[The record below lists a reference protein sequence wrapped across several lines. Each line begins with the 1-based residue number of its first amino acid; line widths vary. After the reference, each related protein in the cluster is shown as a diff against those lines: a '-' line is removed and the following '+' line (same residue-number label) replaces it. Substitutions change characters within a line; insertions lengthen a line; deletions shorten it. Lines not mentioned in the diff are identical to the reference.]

1 MSAHPTTV
9 DLDDLQG
16 FLVFRRPTPYW
27 GTFAMLH
34 IDDAA
39 TGRRL
44 LRDLLAHIHSAAS
57 WARGERDVNV
67 ALAVTH
73 AGLAALGVPPTDL
86 ASFPVQLR
94 EGMAARAELVDD
106 VGSSAPERWDP
117 PFGTGAIH
125 LMLVVTAGSEQ
136 SWGRTLAEATQSF
149 DWGGSKVLYQ
159 QDFAAFPGGRTTFGY
174 RDGISYPAIAGLP
187 TTPITTP
194 EAPIAT
200 GEFLLGHPS
209 ETGEVLA
216 SPTPTELSHNG
227 TYVGF
232 RKVHTDVAAFRRF
245 LGSHAADAP
254 ARERLAAK
262 MMGRWP
268 SGAPLV
274 LSPDHDDPA
283 LAADTSRVNDFGY
296 GGDARG
302 MSCPIG
308 AHIRRVNPRDAHLDV
323 LTNPRIHRLLRFG
336 AVYGEPLPDGVDV
349 DDGADRGI
357 YLLFA
362 TARPNTFEFIKREWI
377 AQGGF
382 NGLGDEM
389 DPIAGPHT
397 GGDDDTF
404 TIPASPMRRRVGPFE
419 RFTATRGGE
428 YALLP
433 SMTAL
438 RWLSG

>member
-1 MSAHPTTV
+1 MSSPPKTV

-27 GTFAMLH
+27 GTFAMVH
-34 IDDAA
+34 IDD
-39 TGRRL
+39 TSEGRRL
-44 LRDLLAHIHSAAS
+44 LRDLLPHIQSASS
-57 WARGERDVNV
+57 WARGERNVNV

-73 AGLAALGVPPTDL
+73 AGLAALGVPAADL
-86 ASFPVQLR
+86 ASFPDQLR
-94 EGMAARAELVDD
+94 QGMAARSDLIDD
-106 VGSSAPERWDP
+106 VGSSAPQHWDP

-125 LMLVVTAGSEQ
+125 LMLAITAGSEQ
-136 SWGRTLAEATQSF
+136 SWQSKLAEATQSF
-149 DWGGSKVLYQ
+149 DWSGSKLLYR
-159 QDFAAFPGGRTTFGY
+159 QDYAAFPGGRTTLGY

-187 TTPITTP
+187 TSPITTP

-209 ETGEVLA
+209 ETGEPLA
-216 SPTPTELSHNG
+216 APTPTELSHNG
-227 TYVGF
+227 TYLGF

-245 LGSHAADAP
+245 LASHAADAP
-254 ARERLAAK
+254 AQERLAAK
-262 MMGRWP
+262 MLGRWP

-274 LSPDHDDPA
+274 LSPDQDDPA
-283 LAADTSRVNDFGY
+283 LAADLDRVNNFGY
-296 GGDARG
+296 GGDPRG
-302 MSCPIG
+302 LSCPIG
-308 AHIRRVNPRDAHLDV
+308 AHIRRINPRDAHLDV
-323 LTNPRIHRLLRFG
+323 LTNPRIHRMLRFG
-336 AVYGEPLPDGVDV
+336 AVYGEPLPQGVDV
-349 DDGADRGI
+349 DDRADRGI

-362 TARPNTFEFIKREWI
+362 TARPNTFEFIKSQWI

-397 GGDDDTF
+397 GGDDDKF
-404 TIPASPMRRRVGPFE
+404 TIPATPVRRRLESFE
-419 RFTATRGGE
+419 RFTTTRGGE
-428 YALLP
+428 YAFLP